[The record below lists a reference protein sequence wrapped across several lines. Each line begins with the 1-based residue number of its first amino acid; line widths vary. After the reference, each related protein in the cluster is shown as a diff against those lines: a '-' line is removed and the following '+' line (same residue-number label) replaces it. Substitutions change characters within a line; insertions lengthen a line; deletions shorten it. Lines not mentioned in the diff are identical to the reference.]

1 MSEETVAPADNAAAA
16 PAAKPKLVMVL
27 AIALAGIGS
36 GGAAGA
42 FVAGPMIAKKL
53 VPPPAIHAESGKAEG
68 KEGGEHGKGGEGKEG
83 KDAEGGGSFLLD
95 NLVLNP
101 AGSGGGRYLL
111 ASISIRYASASMK
124 EKFSAREAEIRDALL
139 HVLGT
144 KPTEQLADV
153 TAREALK
160 TEIKDA
166 VDAIMGPKTVIGV
179 FFPQFVIQ

>member
-1 MSEETVAPADNAAAA
+1 MSEETVAPAENAAAGGSS
-16 PAAKPKLVMVL
+16 AKPKLVMVL

-53 VPPPAIHAESGKAEG
+53 VPPPSAHADSGKHAEGG
-68 KEGGEHGKGGEGKEG
+68 KEGEHGKGGEGGKE
-83 KDAEGGGSFLLD
+83 AEGGASLLLD
-95 NLVLNP
+95 NMVLNP

-111 ASISIRYASASMK
+111 ASVSIRYANPSLK
-124 EKFSAREAEIRDALL
+124 EKFSAREAEIRDAIL

-144 KPTEQLADV
+144 KTIEQL
-153 TAREALK
+153 TEIPARELLK
-160 TEIKDA
+160 TEIKD
-166 VDAIMGPKTVIGV
+166 VIDGIMGPKTVIGV